1 MQEISLYRI
10 VKKLVFPEKSDKPL
24 YNGSSFSF
32 ASVFPAVALAMIVF
46 WEGMA
51 LANKR
56 EQTQPPAE
64 GIWKTLSQVS
74 WPLGGI
80 SDIDLGKPQFS
91 DAVKKLNG
99 TVITVSGYVIPT
111 DLHSSVKTL
120 IVSAYPVQSCFFCGG
135 AGPESVMEIYP
146 KRKENYLLKKL
157 TFRGTLV
164 LNDSNPEH
172 MIYQLKNAERVFLEE
187 E

>member
-1 MQEISLYRI
+1 MRRVFLYGRLR
-10 VKKLVFPEKSDKPL
+10 KLVSLEKSDKSL
-24 YNGSSFSF
+24 YGSGSLSF

-74 WPLGGI
+74 WPSGRI

-99 TVITVSGYVIPT
+99 AVVTVSGYVIPT

-146 KRKENYLLKKL
+146 KRTESYLMKKL

-164 LNDSNPEH
+164 LNDSDPEH

-187 E
+187 D